1 MACLDKQKLL
11 PEVQQEADS
20 TLQALQ
26 RHLIRAVVVS
36 PDLPL
41 AIDEYQAGTVL
52 DSPLRGVVG
61 SRIVVRESRGR
72 EQPP

>member
-1 MACLDKQKLL
+1 MACVDQQKLL

-41 AIDEYQAGTVL
+41 AVDEDQAGTML
-52 DSPLRGVVG
+52 NGPWQGVVG